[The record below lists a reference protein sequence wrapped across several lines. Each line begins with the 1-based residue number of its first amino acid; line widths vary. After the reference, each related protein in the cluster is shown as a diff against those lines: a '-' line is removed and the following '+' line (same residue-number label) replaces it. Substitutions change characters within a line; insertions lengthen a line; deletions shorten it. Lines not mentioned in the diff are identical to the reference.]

1 MPKRILNKFRKK
13 PAADEPK
20 FERITNETVS
30 QHREQVL
37 AGGRKFKYPVQYAK
51 HRLVINSILIFLG
64 ALFVTA
70 AVVWWQLYSA
80 QNTGAFFY
88 RVTQLLPFAV
98 ARVDDE
104 PALYRDYLLEYRSS
118 VHWLEKK
125 TQNFDPSSSDGKRQA
140 EYFKRKSLNKAEE
153 IAYVRT
159 VAEKYNLAVSDQEI
173 DAFINDA
180 LKSSQRKLSQKSY
193 EAVLSDSY
201 GVSNDE
207 YRSIVKN
214 ALLKKKV
221 SFKIDADAQQK
232 ITAAEKALKSGQT
245 FEQVVAA
252 YSDDEATKAANGD
265 VGFVPIRNN
274 DQGIVRTAAKLQPGQ
289 TSSIIK
295 GANAYYIVKLIETQ
309 SDQARYAQI
318 KVSLNKFSKEFT
330 NLKKNGKIKEYIKV
344 STKE

>member
-1 MPKRILNKFRKK
+1 MPKRIIRRFKK
-13 PAADEPK
+13 TPPVEQK

-51 HRLVINSILIFLG
+51 HRLVINSILIFIG

-98 ARVDDE
+98 ANVDNE

-125 TQNFDPSSSDGKRQA
+125 TQNFDQATPDGKRQA

-159 VAEKYNLAVSDQEI
+159 LAERDSLSVNSQEI
-173 DAFINDA
+173 DEFINDA
-180 LKSSQRKLSQKSY
+180 LASSQRKLSQKSY

-207 YRSIVKN
+207 YRSIVRN

-221 SFKIDADAQQK
+221 SFAIDAAAKEK
-232 ITAAEKALKSGQT
+232 ITTSEKALKAGQP
-245 FEQVVAA
+245 FEQVVAT
-252 YSDDEATKAANGD
+252 YSDDEVSKATNGD
-265 VGFVPIRNN
+265 IGFVPKRNN
-274 DQGIVRTAAKLQPGQ
+274 DQGIARTAAKLQPGQ
-289 TSSIIK
+289 VSTIIK
-295 GANAYYIVKLIETQ
+295 GANAYHIVKLIEIKD
-309 SDQARYAQI
+309 DQVRYAQV
-318 KVSLNKFSKEFT
+318 KVSLTEFT
-330 NLKKNGKIKEYIKV
+330 KQFTDLKKQGKIKEYIKV